1 MKENAKDNRE
11 MSHFS
16 DRYVLTMEN
25 GEKEL
30 FEFFT
35 TACGVKNCRN
45 IFEIYFLSNFYYYI
59 FSVLYILLHFSRLC
73 VQFDVLITINDVS
86 YNRRQGRITSPKNR
100 LVIFHAQEFRDNLEE
115 RKCLKRQEE
124 IERN

>member
-30 FEFFT
+30 FECFT
-35 TACGVKNCRN
+35 TACSAKNCRN

-59 FSVLYILLHFSRLC
+59 FSLLYIFFC
-73 VQFDVLITINDVS
+73 
-86 YNRRQGRITSPKNR
+86 
-100 LVIFHAQEFRDNLEE
+100 IFLNHAYSLMYW
-115 RKCLKRQEE
+115 
-124 IERN
+124 